1 MKRESLHLVSA
12 FLIVCAF
19 SAAALAQGRGRG
31 IGLGKR
37 SDVFVDRH
45 DKHDRLWNN
54 RARVPDWKCGK
65 FVNCHDARNG
75 RWDGRGP
82 RLSSNGRYGNGV
94 FVPRGVRVRSRIGR
108 NSDRYLMSRSRL
120 DRLEMLRQERIA
132 EQRYLRNRRAYGR
145 P

>member
-1 MKRESLHLVSA
+1 MKRTLLQLASA
-12 FLIVCAF
+12 LLIVCAF
-19 SAAALAQGRGRG
+19 SAVALGQGRGRG
-31 IGLGKR
+31 VGLGRR
-37 SDVFVDRH
+37 SDIFVDRN
-45 DKHDRLWNN
+45 DARSRRWDN
-54 RARVPDWKCGK
+54 RATLQDWKCGK

-82 RLSSNGRYGNGV
+82 RFSSVRTRNGV
-94 FVPRGVRVRSRIGR
+94 FVPQGLRVRSRVGR